1 MNVREKI
8 SSLEQEIKKSG
19 MICDVPHMNQ
29 VVKFNGM
36 PPVERQEKDEKGGNI
51 HRNGSTSQLQQE
63 ITYLKQTSYVSAYR
77 PLYSCRPIIGSM
89 IVFVKKVIRKLV
101 KFYVEPITFDQS
113 DRNAHMARALELLQE
128 QLQKQTEEIEQLKRK
143 VN

>member
-1 MNVREKI
+1 MSVTEKI
-8 SSLEQEIKKSG
+8 SLLEQEIKKSG
-19 MICDVPHMNQ
+19 IMCDVPHMNQ
-29 VVKFNGM
+29 GVKFNGM
-36 PPVERQEKDEKGGNI
+36 PSVEGQEKSGNVKVD
-51 HRNGSTSQLQQE
+51 GSAGQLQQE
-63 ITYLKQTSYVSAYR
+63 ITYLKQTSYISAYR
-77 PLYSCRPIIGSM
+77 PLYSCRPIIGSV

-143 VN
+143 LN

>member
-1 MNVREKI
+1 MPSVEG
-8 SSLEQEIKKSG
+8 QEKSG
-19 MICDVPHMNQ
+19 N
-29 VVKFNGM
+29 VK
-36 PPVERQEKDEKGGNI
+36 VD
-51 HRNGSTSQLQQE
+51 GSAGQLQQE
-63 ITYLKQTSYVSAYR
+63 ITYLKQTSYISAYR
-77 PLYSCRPIIGSM
+77 PLYSCRPIIGSV

-143 VN
+143 LN

>member
-1 MNVREKI
+1 MSVTEKI
-8 SSLEQEIKKSG
+8 SLLEQEIKKSG
-19 MICDVPHMNQ
+19 IMCDVPHMNQ

-36 PPVERQEKDEKGGNI
+36 PSVEGQEKSGNVKVD
-51 HRNGSTSQLQQE
+51 GSAGQLQQE
-63 ITYLKQTSYVSAYR
+63 ITYLKQTSYISAYR
-77 PLYSCRPIIGSM
+77 PLYSCRPIIGSV

-128 QLQKQTEEIEQLKRK
+128 QLQKQTEEIEQLERK
-143 VN
+143 LN

>member
-1 MNVREKI
+1 MSVTEKI
-8 SSLEQEIKKSG
+8 SLLEQEIKKSG
-19 MICDVPHMNQ
+19 IMCDVAHMNQ

-36 PPVERQEKDEKGGNI
+36 PSVEGQEKSGNVKVD
-51 HRNGSTSQLQQE
+51 GSAGQLQQE
-63 ITYLKQTSYVSAYR
+63 ITYLKQTSYISAYR
-77 PLYSCRPIIGSM
+77 PLYSCRPIIGSV

-143 VN
+143 LS